1 MRRYLPGAILVPP
14 RNRERTVVVESGREE
29 RGRERQKRAIPENRR
44 GGGKELGEGGG
55 DCGDRG

>member
-1 MRRYLPGAILVPP
+1 MPP
-14 RNRERTVVVESGREE
+14 RNRERTVAIESGREE
-29 RGRERQKRAIPENRR
+29 RGRERQKRAISENRR